1 MNFIPLFLN
10 ACRMEEICM
19 GIILST
25 PVWRTTANLMEF
37 FSWTVT
43 QWVSVRSIIKLF
55 WIFRD
60 EWTLRAESNDYKK
73 GCYLKQNFDLLRNRH
88 QRMLNKL
95 NQNDILFLRRKYTIA
110 LFGVTQI
117 HYYWICS
124 SPIPFFSFFVLR
136 TLLFVNWIDPWLV
149 QILTVQKLRTYESKA
164 VRRLPHRL

>member
-1 MNFIPLFLN
+1 MNFISLFLN
-10 ACRMEEICM
+10 ACRMEEICT

-95 NQNDILFLRRKYTIA
+95 IQNDLLFLRRKYTIVPSRLA
-110 LFGVTQI
+110 LDMQI
-117 HYYWICS
+117 VMPRGELQVHVAKDNGILRNVRHKFIIRLLLDMQLYL
-124 SPIPFFSFFVLR
+124 FFLFSFWEHFYL
-136 TLLFVNWIDPWLV
+136 
-149 QILTVQKLRTYESKA
+149 
-164 VRRLPHRL
+164 